1 MFNSNYF
8 KYFQGDLAVK
18 YYFQGQTIYNSY
30 FLNIYY
36 DNPGEHALTTFFL
49 SHITF
54 VRQTD
59 SH

>member
-36 DNPGEHALTTFFL
+36 DNPGEHA
-49 SHITF
+49 
-54 VRQTD
+54 
-59 SH
+59 